1 MNYQSIISEIHR
13 QILQHDNEGEVASY
27 IPELDQVDSEQF
39 GVSLLTIDGE
49 SCQVGDSQQAFS
61 IQSIVKV
68 LILTMAYQK
77 LGGQLWRRVG
87 VEPSGTPFNSLGT
100 LEYDGGIPR
109 NPFSN
114 AGALVVS
121 DVLLDLYE
129 DPRQALLDLMRAVS
143 GDDTLCFN
151 TSLAQSEKAAGF
163 RNIALVNYLKSLGNI
178 NNAVDDVLDLY
189 FDCCLVMV
197 NCEQLARMFLF
208 FANHGRSLDQNLQV
222 LNTSQTKRI
231 NAIMLTCGFYDEAG
245 DFAYQVGLPGKSGVG
260 GGIVA
265 VLPNAFSLAVWSP
278 RLNQKGNSF
287 RGLRFLE
294 KFTTITGQS
303 IF

>member
-1 MNYQSIISEIHR
+1 M
-13 QILQHDNEGEVASY
+13 
-27 IPELDQVDSEQF
+27 
-39 GVSLLTIDGE
+39 
-49 SCQVGDSQQAFS
+49 
-61 IQSIVKV
+61 
-68 LILTMAYQK
+68 
-77 LGGQLWRRVG
+77 
-87 VEPSGTPFNSLGT
+87 
-100 LEYDGGIPR
+100 
-109 NPFSN
+109 
-114 AGALVVS
+114 
-121 DVLLDLYE
+121 
-129 DPRQALLDLMRAVS
+129 
-143 GDDTLCFN
+143 
-151 TSLAQSEKAAGF
+151 AQSEKAAGF
-163 RNIALVNYLKSLGNI
+163 RNVALVNYLKSLGNI

-189 FDCCLVMV
+189 FDCCSVMV

-278 RLNQKGNSF
+278 RLNEKGNSF